1 MSHWSESF
9 FIRTHYLNKNFGWLS
24 ARYCVVRMSQ
34 NVSHSY
40 CTAEKLTATCFR
52 DPVYCKVLRQDINF
66 TSASAVVPCCGQ
78 RCLQRLLL
86 WFAIT
91 INTPNLLWLE
101 ETSDACNYAPEI
113 ALCMYVCT
121 YTLIAQK
128 EETIY
133 QSCVQQLALLCTI
146 QKVPSK
152 HLKWGHLHS
161 NQFEQKPFCSDRA
174 ARSVKRDDTIKSYL
188 RMPFNCQ
195 CSTRTVGETCTDVGK
210 SAFRHNKDFKRGLF
224 VCLHCALQR
233 LSARSFFSLAHCK

>member
-1 MSHWSESF
+1 
-9 FIRTHYLNKNFGWLS
+9 
-24 ARYCVVRMSQ
+24 MSQ

-128 EETIY
+128 RKLFT
-133 QSCVQQLALLCTI
+133 
-146 QKVPSK
+146 KVVCRN
-152 HLKWGHLHS
+152 WHS
-161 NQFEQKPFCSDRA
+161 YAPFRKCPA
-174 ARSVKRDDTIKSYL
+174 
-188 RMPFNCQ
+188 
-195 CSTRTVGETCTDVGK
+195 STSNEATCTVINSSK
-210 SAFRHNKDFKRGLF
+210 SHSVVTEQLG
-224 VCLHCALQR
+224 ALREMTQLR
-233 LSARSFFSLAHCK
+233 VI